1 MLKRLS
7 SNKLDVVLL
16 GHGLDPAGYDPRID
30 VVAVDAHMELVQLR
44 LRTVA
49 SLASSMPTIDEIL
62 DASQPAD
69 RVGAS

>member
-1 MLKRLS
+1 
-7 SNKLDVVLL
+7 
-16 GHGLDPAGYDPRID
+16 
-30 VVAVDAHMELVQLR
+30 MELVQLR

-69 RVGAS
+69 RVAAS